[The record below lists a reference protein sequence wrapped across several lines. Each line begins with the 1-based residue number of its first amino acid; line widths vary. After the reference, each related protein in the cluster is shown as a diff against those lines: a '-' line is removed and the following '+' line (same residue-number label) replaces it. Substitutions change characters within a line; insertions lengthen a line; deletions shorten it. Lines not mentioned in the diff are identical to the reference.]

1 MSSSE
6 GTPQIF
12 ETCPVPQGR
21 SDLDVTFHWVSKRE
35 GESLRCQEKVT
46 EQLIRQ
52 ILKLPKCEDPGAKL
66 ICSKDEK
73 TENPLLV
80 PIWVKLDINH
90 SLKRCRGCLWSEGLR
105 PFPNSASLILANTR
119 RESPTGGTFCVTE
132 QMRPGL
138 QLKDPARFQVDLA
151 QDGAHPI

>member
-1 MSSSE
+1 M
-6 GTPQIF
+6 
-12 ETCPVPQGR
+12 
-21 SDLDVTFHWVSKRE
+21 
-35 GESLRCQEKVT
+35 T

-90 SLKRCRGCLWSEGLR
+90 SLKRCRGCLWSEGLK

-119 RESPTGGTFCVTE
+119 RESPTGSTFCVTE

-151 QDGAHPI
+151 QDGAHPSQLPCPAGLGEGGVVKE

>member
-1 MSSSE
+1 MR
-6 GTPQIF
+6 GPPQVF
-12 ETCPVPQGR
+12 EIHPVPQGHK
-21 SDLDVTFHWVSKRE
+21 DLDVTFPWVSKRE
-35 GESLRCQEKVT
+35 GEKPALPVT
-46 EQLIRQ
+46 EQLTRQ
-52 ILKLPKCEDPGAKL
+52 ILKLLKCEDPGAKF

-132 QMRPGL
+132 QMRAGL
-138 QLKDPARFQVDLA
+138 QLKDPARFQVDLEQDLA
-151 QDGAHPI
+151 Q